1 MSKTSDRQRVF
12 FEVVLGK
19 SFVDDYWTPMTL
31 RAYQATTILY
41 EQYGNGR
48 TYEEFVRQMLGG

>member
-12 FEVVLGK
+12 FEVALGK

-31 RAYQATTILY
+31 RAYQATVILY
-41 EQYGNGR
+41 EQYGNER